1 MDLWSLGIIIFE
13 IMFKRH
19 PFNGENSMEN
29 IKAVNLRE
37 SLEDDEYITEEYID
51 FIEALL
57 EPDPEKRTWDTIQ
70 DNEWLN
76 LMDL

>member
-1 MDLWSLGIIIFE
+1 
-13 IMFKRH
+13 MFKSH
-19 PFNGENSMEN
+19 PFNSENSMEN

-37 SLEDDEYITEEYID
+37 SLEDDDYITEEYID

-70 DNEWLN
+70 DNKWLN
-76 LMDL
+76 LADFD